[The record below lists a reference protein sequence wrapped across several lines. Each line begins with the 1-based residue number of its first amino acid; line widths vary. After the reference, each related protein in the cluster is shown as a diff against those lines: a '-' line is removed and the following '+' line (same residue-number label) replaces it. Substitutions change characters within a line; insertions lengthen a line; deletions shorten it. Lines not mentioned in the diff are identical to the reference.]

1 MKTIS
6 NKKCCNSAFSLKKK
20 LGWKLVVEEGKNN
33 NEIGIING

>member
-1 MKTIS
+1 MKIIF
-6 NKKCCNSAFSLKKK
+6 NKKCCNFVFFFKKK